1 MFMVQVYWLQYRIQT
16 KMEQQQLTTTP
27 LTLDEIY
34 ALVYAA
40 LRNAGS
46 NDVNASAVSRT
57 VTNAERD
64 GSHSHGLF
72 RVAGYV
78 KSLKSGK
85 VDGNADPEVIKVSP
99 STIRCDAKNAHAPLA
114 LERATSALA
123 ELALEQG
130 IAACAI
136 VRSHHFA
143 ALWPETEALAEK
155 GLVALTGVNYKNW
168 VAPAGGRE
176 PIFGTNPLSFAWPR
190 PGKTPL
196 VFDMATSA
204 MALGD
209 IQIAAR
215 DGKEVPL
222 GTGLN
227 AEGKPTTDPSQIAN
241 GGILLPFGGYKGSA
255 IALMVELMASAMVG
269 EAFSYE
275 TALTDNNDGGP
286 PPGGQFLLAI
296 SPAILSGNPQWSDH
310 AEQLLSKLENMEGV
324 RLPGGRRHQNR
335 LDTRP
340 RDINSELV
348 ETVRELAK

>member
-1 MFMVQVYWLQYRIQT
+1 M
-16 KMEQQQLTTTP
+16 TTTP

-40 LRNAGS
+40 LTKAGS
-46 NDVNASAVSRT
+46 NDLNASAISRT

-64 GSHSHGLF
+64 GSHSHGMF
-72 RVAGYV
+72 RVEGYV

-85 VDGNADPEVIKVSP
+85 VDGNAEPEITKITQ

-123 ELALEQG
+123 EMALEQG
-130 IAACAI
+130 IAACAV

-190 PGKTPL
+190 RDKPPL
-196 VFDMATSA
+196 VFDMATAA

-215 DGKEVPL
+215 DGKQVPL

-227 AEGKPTTDPSQIAN
+227 AAGKPTTDPAQITN

-269 EAFSYE
+269 EAFSFE

-296 SPAILSGNPQWSDH
+296 SPGILSGNPQWSSH
-310 AEQLLSKLENMEGV
+310 AEQLFSKLENMEGV
-324 RLPGGRRHQNR
+324 RIPGERRHKNR
-335 LDTRP
+335 LDTGP
-340 RDINSELV
+340 RNINLKLV
-348 ETVRELAK
+348 ETVKALAI

>member
-1 MFMVQVYWLQYRIQT
+1 MA
-16 KMEQQQLTTTP
+16 TTS

-34 ALVYAA
+34 DLVYGA

-46 NDVNASAVSRT
+46 NDENACAVSRT
-57 VTNAERD
+57 VTHAERD

-78 KSLKSGK
+78 NSLKSGK
-85 VDGNADPEVIKVSP
+85 VDGNADPEIKKVSP
-99 STIRCDAKNAHAPLA
+99 SVIRVDAKNGHAPLA

-123 ELALEQG
+123 ELATAQG

-168 VAPAGGRE
+168 VAPAGGSE

-190 PGKTPL
+190 PSKTPL
-196 VFDMATSA
+196 VFDMATAA
-204 MALGD
+204 MAMGD

-215 DGKEVPL
+215 DGKQVPL

-227 AEGKPTTDPSQIAN
+227 GEGEPTTDPSQIAN

-255 IALMVELMASAMVG
+255 IALMVELMASSMVG

-275 TALTDNNDGGP
+275 TALSDNDDGGP
-286 PPGGQFLLAI
+286 AAGGQFLLAI
-296 SPAILSGNPQWSDH
+296 SPAILSGNPHWATHS
-310 AEQLLSKLENMEGV
+310 EELLAKLENMEGV
-324 RLPGGRRHQNR
+324 RLPGARRHQNR
-335 LDTRP
+335 LDTGP
-340 RDINSELV
+340 RDVNSELV
-348 ETVRELAK
+348 ETVRNLAS